1 MGKLI
6 IKENG
11 KQKDWVLAYEDANGY
26 YAIDCYQ
33 HIVRLDSWAEAKNYA
48 NTNGGQ
54 TMGNGDYFYDTWEDL
69 WEEMHDEYADPCEY
83 ETIEELKADSFW
95 KWSIGEE
102 IGGEIEYIEDEEED
116 DE

>member
-1 MGKLI
+1 MGKII
-6 IKENG
+6 IKEKG
-11 KQKDWVLAYEDANGY
+11 KRIDWIRGYEDDLGY

-33 HIVRLDSWAEAKNYA
+33 HKVRIGGYADAKNFA
-48 NTNGGQ
+48 NTQGGQ

-83 ETIEELKADSFW
+83 ETIEKLKADSFW

-102 IGGEIEYIEDEEED
+102 INGEIEYIEDKEED